1 MDTTRNLTRDSSA
14 SIITITCNR
23 LACLQDA
30 RGLRL
35 RVESGRVWITE
46 SGSSADVCL
55 DAGESFTVTRD
66 GLTVVTACRP
76 QPFARICI
84 EGSRTT
90 APALGAR
97 MSAWLRALLA
107 PSAGPAMANR

>member
-1 MDTTRNLTRDSSA
+1 MDTTQCLARVSSA
-14 SIITITCNR
+14 SLITIACNR
-23 LACLQDA
+23 LACLEDA

-46 SGSSADVCL
+46 SGSLADVCL

-76 QPFARICI
+76 QPFARIWI

-90 APALGAR
+90 APALAAR
-97 MSAWLRALLA
+97 TSAWLRAMLA
-107 PSAGPAMANR
+107 PSAGPALASR